1 MVQQTPGT
9 GVSPLSARRIMVY
22 GVTGSGKTTT
32 AARLGGLTQI
42 PWYAIDDLTWE
53 AGWTPVPADEQRRR
67 VARIC
72 AGDAW
77 IIDHGYGG
85 WLDIPLARA
94 DLVVALDFPRWVSF
108 GWLLRR
114 CLVNVITRRPTCNG
128 NVETWR
134 TTFAARNSIL
144 VWHLWSF
151 RRKRRRIRAW
161 ACQPGGPQV
170 IRFSRPAQLADWLR
184 AVRPR

>member
-114 CLVNVITRRPTCNG
+114 CLVNVLTRRPTCNG

-134 TTFAARNSIL
+134 TPLPPETPSWSGTCGRFAASAGGSVPGRANPAD
-144 VWHLWSF
+144 
-151 RRKRRRIRAW
+151 RR
-161 ACQPGGPQV
+161 
-170 IRFSRPAQLADWLR
+170 
-184 AVRPR
+184 